1 MEHAYTSWEI
11 EKSSLRLPEK
21 FDESLVNV
29 TVWLLT
35 PAALAELPDGTEV
48 FGIQGARLVK
58 GVDHLDDDTRFGFTA
73 FGLLPETWKQHFG
86 SAVDRLGD
94 LA

>member
-1 MEHAYTSWEI
+1 MEYPYTSWEI
-11 EKSSLRLPEK
+11 EKSLRLPDK
-21 FDESLVNV
+21 FDESLVGV
-29 TVWLLT
+29 TMWLLT

-58 GVDHLDDDTRFGFTA
+58 GTDHLDDDTRMGFTA
-73 FGLLPETWKQHFG
+73 FGVLPETWKQFFG